1 MGLGVQDV
9 MKAAEPTC
17 IMLRDSL
24 ENVREARSRTGRLG
38 AEGELYG
45 PNLVELTSFGLA
57 GLSRNCSA

>member
-1 MGLGVQDV
+1 M

-45 PNLVELTSFGLA
+45 LVELTSFGLA